1 MTETV
6 MSGSYDFEE
15 QERLAELKGWWEDN
29 RWYVIGAVVLAVLA
43 FGGWKA
49 WQAWDARRTAD
60 AAALFR
66 PVAEA
71 KGDDKKAAEAA
82 KVVIDRHPGSYYAS
96 ESALL
101 LAKQAFEAGNHA
113 EARKHLE
120 WVASK
125 GVAAHRSVAKVR
137 LAAVLLDEKK
147 FDESLKALDGISDP
161 SYAALAADL
170 RGDVMLAQGRTDEA
184 RAAYKSAMEKA
195 GDRNPLKQ
203 ISQTK
208 LEALG
213 GAL

>member
-1 MTETV
+1 MEKN
-6 MSGSYDFEE
+6 MAGAYDFEE

-29 RWYVIGAVVLAVLA
+29 RWYVLGGVVAAIVA

-49 WQAWDARRTAD
+49 WQGYQARQHAD
-60 AAALFR
+60 AAAMFR

-71 KGDDKKAAEAA
+71 KGDAKKANDAA
-82 KVVIDRHPGSYYAS
+82 TALVAKHPGSYYAS
-96 ESALL
+96 EAALV
-101 LAKQAFEAGNHA
+101 LAKNAFEAGNHA

-120 WVASK
+120 WVISK
-125 GVAAHRSVAKVR
+125 GVEAHRGVARMR

-147 FDESLKALDGISDP
+147 YDEALKTLDGATDP

-170 RGDVMLAQGRTDEA
+170 RGDVMLAQGRHDEA
-184 RAAYKSAMEKA
+184 RAAYKAAVEKA

-203 ISQTK
+203 IAQTK